1 MKKQNLQLIALLSS
15 LIVIAIC
22 AAVLFAS
29 VLAYGDGYADK
40 RAAQIKESIISCVA
54 QCYAL
59 EGRYPA
65 DLTYLEEHY
74 GLQLDRAD
82 YTFHYE
88 LFASNIFPGIRVIA
102 KDRQ

>member
-1 MKKQNLQLIALLSS
+1 MGKHNMQLIALLSS
-15 LIVIAIC
+15 LIAIAIC
-22 AAVLFAS
+22 AAVLLS
-29 VLAYGDGYADK
+29 CVLAYGEGYADK

-65 DLTYLEEHY
+65 DLSYLEEHY
-74 GLQLDRAD
+74 GLQLDKED

-102 KDRQ
+102 KG